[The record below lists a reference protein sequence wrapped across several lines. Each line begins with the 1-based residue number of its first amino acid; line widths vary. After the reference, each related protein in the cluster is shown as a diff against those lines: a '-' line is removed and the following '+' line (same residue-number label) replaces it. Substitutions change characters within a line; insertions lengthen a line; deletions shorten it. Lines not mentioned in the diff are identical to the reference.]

1 MSGVENAERKLVF
14 LSKFI
19 SPSNAEIDIHGIC
32 VADDNSVLVSDVNNK
47 RLLRYNESGVFQ
59 NSCHFS
65 MIPRDITVIP
75 GKNQVAV
82 TLQESRFSCKPGFIA
97 ILDSEQLNLI
107 SQNEIKCTPFGID
120 WYENL
125 LAVGSWNTV
134 QFYDLDFSF
143 VRSIELPEDKIAVK
157 FIKRGPDGTLF
168 YSTSTAN
175 CISSDG
181 INIFKFSVENGIP
194 RGLCVDKDK
203 MLYISCCSSTIL
215 GISDKGHLIGTLL
228 KGDQGLGQLG
238 SLCFNK
244 DYTKLYVASDDGSSL
259 SVFDFLK
266 D

>member
-1 MSGVENAERKLVF
+1 MSDGENTEKKLVR

-19 SPSNAEIDIHGIC
+19 SQSNAEIDIHGIC

-47 RLLRYNESGVFQ
+47 RVLRYDELGEFQ
-59 NSCHFS
+59 NSFHFS

-82 TLQESRFSCKPGFIA
+82 TLQESRFSCKPGCIA
-97 ILDSEQLNLI
+97 LLDSEQLKLI
-107 SQNEIKCTPFGID
+107 SQNEIKCTPFGIV

-134 QFYDLDFSF
+134 QFYDLNFAF
-143 VRSIELPEDKIAVK
+143 VRSIELPEDKIPVK
-157 FIKRGPDGTLF
+157 FIKRGPGRTLF

-175 CISSDG
+175 CISSEG
-181 INIFKFSVENGIP
+181 LNIFRFPVENGIP

-203 MLYISCCSSTIL
+203 ILYFSCCSGTIV
-215 GISDKGHLIGTLL
+215 GISDKGQLIGTLL
-228 KGDQGLGQLG
+228 TGDQGLGRIG

-244 DYTKLYVASDDGSSL
+244 DYTKLYVTSDDGSSL
-259 SVFDFLK
+259 SVLNLK
-266 D
+266 KD